1 MTVPMNKRNIWRK
14 EMFKSIAFA
23 LAATLTSTAV
33 YAGTADI
40 NGTVQSKCTVVTTR
54 TGVYA
59 QPNPDELTTAS
70 ASGGRAPIVRVDTTL
85 ADYYTAKIS
94 TPTSFSSAP
103 SLSDTVTWTGSVS
116 VSSVSDAAM
125 SDYDTNKVTYDNVT
139 EYDLHTAGSVWFEV
153 ESAAEYGVD
162 KSFPG
167 GNYTA
172 IVTVDCI
179 AN

>member
-1 MTVPMNKRNIWRK
+1 MLKPITL
-14 EMFKSIAFA
+14 A
-23 LAATLTSTAV
+23 LAVALTSTAV
-33 YAGTADI
+33 HAEQAPI
-40 NGTVQSKCTVVTTR
+40 NGTVQSKCTIVTTR

-59 QPNPDELTTAS
+59 QPTPDELTTAS
-70 ASGGRAPIVRVDTTL
+70 ASGGRTPIVRVDTTL
-85 ADYYTAKIS
+85 ADYYTAKVT
-94 TPTSFSSAP
+94 TPDLFSSSP
-103 SLSDTVTWTGSVS
+103 SLNDTVTWTGSVS

-139 EYDLHTAGSVWFEV
+139 EYDLHTAGSVWLEI
-153 ESAAEYGVD
+153 ESSATYGVD

-172 IVTVDCI
+172 IVTAECI